1 MTTRKTWE
9 ELDITD
15 DYLFKLIMNHKHI
28 CKRMIEK
35 ILRIKIRDLRY
46 IEEEKTLKHQY
57 DSKGVRLD
65 VYVEDDQNTVYDI
78 EMQVRK
84 PYDDSLAKRTRYYQ
98 AMIDLDLLQEGASYK
113 QLNPSFII
121 FLCPFPLFDGLRHI
135 YTFRSLCLQDPEL
148 DLNDGATRIFLS
160 SKGTMD
166 DVAPDVANFLSYM
179 NGTPS
184 NDEFVQEIAATIQ
197 QLKMNEEERMNYM
210 TFEMKLNEE
219 REEGREE
226 GREQGRI
233 KGFEEIAIK
242 MLHNK
247 TPILEIQTL
256 TGLPESRILELAKE
270 NNLL

>member
-84 PYDDSLAKRTRYYQ
+84 SYDDSLAKRTRYYQ

-135 YTFRSLCLQDPEL
+135 YTFRSLCLQDP
-148 DLNDGATRIFLS
+148 
-160 SKGTMD
+160 
-166 DVAPDVANFLSYM
+166 PDVANFLSYM

-247 TPILEIQTL
+247 TPILEIQKL
-256 TGLPESRILELAKE
+256 TDLPESRILELAKE

>member
-46 IEEEKTLKHQY
+46 IEEEKTLKYQY

-160 SKGTMD
+160 SRGTMD
-166 DVAPDVANFLSYM
+166 DISPDVANFLSYM

-247 TPILEIQTL
+247 TPILEIQKL
-256 TGLPESRILELAKE
+256 TDLPESRILELAKE

>member
-1 MTTRKTWE
+1 
-9 ELDITD
+9 
-15 DYLFKLIMNHKHI
+15 
-28 CKRMIEK
+28 
-35 ILRIKIRDLRY
+35 
-46 IEEEKTLKHQY
+46 
-57 DSKGVRLD
+57 
-65 VYVEDDQNTVYDI
+65 
-78 EMQVRK
+78 
-84 PYDDSLAKRTRYYQ
+84 
-98 AMIDLDLLQEGASYK
+98 
-113 QLNPSFII
+113 
-121 FLCPFPLFDGLRHI
+121 
-135 YTFRSLCLQDPEL
+135 
-148 DLNDGATRIFLS
+148 
-160 SKGTMD
+160 
-166 DVAPDVANFLSYM
+166 M

-226 GREQGRI
+226 GRQEGRI

-242 MLHNK
+242 LLHNK